1 MFNPFDA
8 DAQARAR
15 TFFGAANGQPLPDA
29 GAPWGAAGPL
39 GVGQAPPPPA
49 PPPVEELQGAPMS
62 PPVPASMPEPAG
74 MSVAPPM
81 TAAVPAPAEPPPQP
95 AARPA
100 APMQGG
106 GMGVDARGA
115 RVLGTYDAEKDAIQR
130 RTEAEISRD
139 QTVAQ
144 DRMVAEQQ
152 HRDSLEDQAKADK
165 EAGEQFNREM
175 SELRAERAKI
185 AEMKVDPKRLMKSDP
200 SLAVGAII
208 GGALGG
214 FFQGMTGGRE
224 NQVLSM
230 IERKIDKDIS
240 EQERLINERKGANA
254 ASMTALS
261 ELRSKYKDE
270 RTASLQLKSL
280 QLESI
285 KSTIDARAQALGT
298 DVARANADT
307 LLAGIDRK
315 QAELD
320 RQMAEERKRAAAA
333 AAAAKAAAALRER
346 QQNFEN
352 SLKLAE
358 LDTKRMEAGGKAAE
372 KLDKEAARFVATG
385 QDKDGKPTGFLAR
398 SPEEAA
404 KKEAVLTSGADI
416 LNNIDRALKI
426 REEKGWLGRT
436 LHRQNPDDV
445 LQLGTPEW
453 QTQLRSISTGLTL
466 SLKNL
471 EQAGALDKGMQE
483 IAGSIIGDL
492 ESRGSTS
499 DERLREFRERVKA
512 RLDAVKQG
520 AAGQIAAKTTDEA
533 GNERVQRGRSYYA
546 PPPSMPASVRR
557 K

>member
-1 MFNPFDA
+1 MFDPFDPN
-8 DAQARAR
+8 AQARAR

-81 TAAVPAPAEPPPQP
+81 AAAVPAPAEPPPQP

-152 HRDSLEDQAKADK
+152 HRDSIEDQAKADK
-165 EAGEQFNREM
+165 EASDNFNREM

-230 IERKIDKDIS
+230 IERKIDKDVS

-254 ASMTALS
+254 ASMTALG

-280 QLESI
+280 QLESV
-285 KSTIDARAQALGT
+285 KGTIDARAQALGT

-333 AAAAKAAAALRER
+333 AASAAAAAKMRER

-385 QDKDGKPTGFLAR
+385 QDREGKPTGLLAR

-404 KKEAVLTSGADI
+404 KLEAQLTGMKAMEGA
-416 LNNIDRALKI
+416 LDRMRRIRSEAGMGRIIQGSALY
-426 REEKGWLGRT
+426 
-436 LHRQNPDDV
+436 
-445 LQLGTPEW
+445 TPEW
-453 QTQLRSISTGLTL
+453 KTKLNVEHANFYSA
-466 SLKNL
+466 LKNM
-471 EQAGALDKGMQE
+471 EKSGAMDKGMQE
-483 IAGSIIGDL
+483 IADLQLGDVESVFGSGD
-492 ESRGSTS
+492 ESLSQNAAI
-499 DERLREFRERVKA
+499 LKQKREE
-512 RLDAVKQG
+512 LLQQT
-520 AAGQIAAKTTDEA
+520 AGQKATKTIDDA
-533 GNERVQRGRSYYA
+533 GNERVQRARSYYA
-546 PPPSMPASVRR
+546 PPPSMPASVKR

>member
-49 PPPVEELQGAPMS
+49 PPPLEELQGAPMS

-74 MSVAPPM
+74 MSVAPAPD
-81 TAAVPAPAEPPPQP
+81 AAPAPVAAAAP
-95 AARPA
+95 APARPA
-100 APMQGG
+100 APMPGG
-106 GMGVDARGA
+106 GGGGGVDARGA
-115 RVLGTYDAEKDAIQR
+115 RVLGTYDTEKEAIQR
-130 RTEAEISRD
+130 KTEAEISRD

-152 HRDSLEDQAKADK
+152 YRDGLADQAQADK

-175 SELRAERAKI
+175 GELRAERAKI

-200 SLAVGAII
+200 SLAVGAIV

-224 NQVLSM
+224 NQILSM
-230 IERKIDKDIS
+230 IERKIDKDVS
-240 EQERLINERKGANA
+240 EQERLINERKGANV
-254 ASMTALS
+254 ASMNALG

-280 QLESI
+280 QLESV
-285 KSTIDARAQALGT
+285 KGTIDARAQALGT

-307 LLAGIDRK
+307 LIAGVDRK

-333 AAAAKAAAALRER
+333 AASAKAAAAARER

-372 KLDKEAARFVATG
+372 KLDKDAARFVATG
-385 QDKDGKPTGFLAR
+385 QGKDGQPTGFLAR

-426 REEKGWLGRT
+426 REETGPVMRT
-436 LHRQNPDDV
+436 LNREGAAG
-445 LQLGTPEW
+445 LWTPEW
-453 QTQLRSISTGLTL
+453 QTKMRSISTGLTL

-499 DERLREFRERVKA
+499 DERLREFRERVKS
-512 RLDAVKQG
+512 RLDATKQG

-533 GNERVQRGRSYYA
+533 GNERVERGRAYYA
-546 PPPSMPASVRR
+546 PPPSMPASVKR

>member
-49 PPPVEELQGAPMS
+49 PPPLEELQGAPMS

-74 MSVAPPM
+74 MSVAPAPDASPAQV
-81 TAAVPAPAEPPPQP
+81 AAAAPAP
-95 AARPA
+95 ARPA
-100 APMQGG
+100 APMPGG
-106 GMGVDARGA
+106 GGGGGVDARGA
-115 RVLGTYDAEKDAIQR
+115 RVLGTYDTEKEAIQR
-130 RTEAEISRD
+130 KTEAEISRD

-152 HRDSLEDQAKADK
+152 HRDGLADQAQADK
-165 EAGEQFNREM
+165 DAGEQFNREM
-175 SELRAERAKI
+175 AELRAERAKI

-224 NQVLSM
+224 NQILSM
-230 IERKIDKDIS
+230 IERKIDKDVS
-240 EQERLINERKGANA
+240 EQERLINERKGANV
-254 ASMTALS
+254 ASMSALG

-280 QLESI
+280 QLESV
-285 KSTIDARAQALGT
+285 KGTIDARAQALGT

-307 LLAGIDRK
+307 LIAGVDRK

-333 AAAAKAAAALRER
+333 AAAAKAAAAARER

-358 LDTKRMEAGGKAAE
+358 LDTKRMEAGGKASE
-372 KLDKEAARFVATG
+372 KLDKDAARFVATG
-385 QDKDGKPTGFLAR
+385 QGKDGQPTGLLAR

-404 KKEAVLTSGADI
+404 KLEAQLTGMKAMEGA
-416 LNNIDRALKI
+416 LDRMRRIRSEAGMGRIIQGSALF
-426 REEKGWLGRT
+426 
-436 LHRQNPDDV
+436 
-445 LQLGTPEW
+445 TPEW
-453 QTQLRSISTGLTL
+453 KTKLNVEHANFYSA
-466 SLKNL
+466 LKNM
-471 EQAGALDKGMQE
+471 EKSGAMDKGMQE
-483 IAGSIIGDL
+483 IADLQLGDVESVFGSGD
-492 ESRGSTS
+492 ESLSQNAAI
-499 DERLREFRERVKA
+499 LKQKREE
-512 RLDAVKQG
+512 LLQQT
-520 AAGQIAAKTTDEA
+520 AGQKASKTVDEA

>member
-1 MFNPFDA
+1 MFDPFDPN
-8 DAQARAR
+8 AQARAR

-130 RTEAEISRD
+130 KTEAEISRD

-152 HRDSLEDQAKADK
+152 HRDGLADQAQADK
-165 EAGEQFNREM
+165 EASDNFNREM

-230 IERKIDKDIS
+230 IERKIDKDVS

-404 KKEAVLTSGADI
+404 KKEAKLRAI
-416 LNNIDRALKI
+416 NNMRGLINRALEVRANTGTVGRWLN
-426 REEKGWLGRT
+426 REGALG
-436 LHRQNPDDV
+436 LW
-445 LQLGTPEW
+445 TPEW
-453 QTQLRSISTGLTL
+453 QNQIRSIKAGTDLTL
-466 SLKNL
+466 KDVK
-471 EQAGALDKGMQE
+471 EAGALDKGLQE
-483 IAGSIIGDL
+483 VAGKFTGDL
-492 ESRGSTS
+492 ESRGSS
-499 DERLREFRERVKA
+499 GDESLREALRQ
-512 RLDAVKQG
+512 LDAEEANTKQG
-520 AAGQIAAKTTDEA
+520 AAGQVAAKTTDEA

>member
-1 MFNPFDA
+1 MFDPFDPN
-8 DAQARAR
+8 AQARAR

-81 TAAVPAPAEPPPQP
+81 TAAVPAPAEPSPQP

-100 APMQGG
+100 APMQGGGG

-130 RTEAEISRD
+130 KTVAEISRD

-152 HRDSLEDQAKADK
+152 HRDGLADQAQADK
-165 EAGEQFNREM
+165 EAGDQFNREM

-230 IERKIDKDIS
+230 IERKIDKDVS
-240 EQERLINERKGANA
+240 EQERLINERKGANV
-254 ASMTALS
+254 ASMNALS

-358 LDTKRMEAGGKAAE
+358 LDTKRMEAGGKMAE
-372 KLDKEAARFVATG
+372 KADKDAARFVATG

-416 LNNIDRALKI
+416 LNNIDRALKV
-426 REEKGWLGRT
+426 REETGIVGRT
-436 LHRQNPDDV
+436 LNREGA
-445 LQLGTPEW
+445 LGLWTPEW
-453 QTQLRSISTGLTL
+453 QTKMRSISTGLTL

-520 AAGQIAAKTTDEA
+520 AAGQVAAKTTDEA
-533 GNERVQRGRSYYA
+533 GNERVQRARSYYA

>member
-49 PPPVEELQGAPMS
+49 PPPLEELQGAPMS

-74 MSVAPPM
+74 MSVAPAPD
-81 TAAVPAPAEPPPQP
+81 AAPVPVAAAAPAPA
-95 AARPA
+95 RPV
-100 APMQGG
+100 APMPGVGG
-106 GMGVDARGA
+106 GGGVDARGA
-115 RVLGTYDAEKDAIQR
+115 RVLGTYDTEKEAIQR
-130 RTEAEISRD
+130 KTEAEITRE

-152 HRDSLEDQAKADK
+152 HRDGLADQAQADK

-175 SELRAERAKI
+175 GELRAERAKI

-224 NQVLSM
+224 NQILSM
-230 IERKIDKDIS
+230 IERKIDKDVS
-240 EQERLINERKGANA
+240 EQERLINERKGANV
-254 ASMTALS
+254 ASMNALG

-280 QLESI
+280 QLESV
-285 KSTIDARAQALGT
+285 KGTIDARAQALGT

-307 LLAGIDRK
+307 LIAGVDRK

-333 AAAAKAAAALRER
+333 AASAKAAAAARER

-372 KLDKEAARFVATG
+372 KLDKDAARFVATG
-385 QDKDGKPTGFLAR
+385 QGKDGQPTGFLAR

-404 KKEAVLTSGADI
+404 KKEAKLRAI
-416 LNNIDRALKI
+416 NNMRGLINRALEI
-426 REEKGWLGRT
+426 RANTGTVGRWLNREGA
-436 LHRQNPDDV
+436 
-445 LQLGTPEW
+445 LGLWTPEW
-453 QTQLRSISTGLTL
+453 QNQIRSIKAGTDLTL
-466 SLKNL
+466 KDVK
-471 EQAGALDKGMQE
+471 EAGALDKGLQE
-483 IAGSIIGDL
+483 VAGKFTGDL
-492 ESRGSTS
+492 ESRGSS
-499 DERLREFRERVKA
+499 GDESLREAMRQ
-512 RLDAVKQG
+512 LDAEDANTKQG

-533 GNERVQRGRSYYA
+533 GNERVQRGRAYYA
-546 PPPSMPASVRR
+546 PPPSMPASVKR